1 MCSVPSSSESTTPSI
16 PIAFFLSLPAGGF
29 LLLLLIACVESS
41 EKIVNANG
49 EVIYF

>member
-1 MCSVPSSSESTTPSI
+1 MCSDPSSSESTTPSI
-16 PIAFFLSLPAGGF
+16 PIEFFLSLPAGGF
-29 LLLLLIACVESS
+29 LLLLLIACVEPR